1 MSKIMASKS
10 IMGREAGPQ
19 CAPFFLC
26 QPPAA
31 PSAPG
36 SACGTAGG
44 TGGLGQQR
52 ARPVVVSDQM
62 RSRRSRTTPEAS
74 GAATCQWLCSPQH
87 HQATAGLYRHDTTY
101 SAHASAAC
109 RLVFSDALAPGR
121 LWRPRPACAAIA
133 ALRPYDEVRRHK
145 TLANK
150 SPRPILHYRNH
161 RRLAAAAC
169 SVLRWSSP
177 RRRVG
182 EARGNAVEARASDGG
197 GGKVF
202 AIDGWRRG
210 VGGSAGQVYTAGE
223 Q

>member
-1 MSKIMASKS
+1 MASKS

-44 TGGLGQQR
+44 TGGLGQR

-101 SAHASAAC
+101 SAHASTAC
-109 RLVFSDALAPGR
+109 RLVFSDALGPGC
-121 LWRPRPACAAIA
+121 LWRPGLACAASCRA
-133 ALRPYDEVRRHK
+133 AHSSEFPPGCLSMFLAPVLFLGGTKLWRTYRHGRFCIIGI
-145 TLANK
+145 T
-150 SPRPILHYRNH
+150 
-161 RRLAAAAC
+161 
-169 SVLRWSSP
+169 V
-177 RRRVG
+177 
-182 EARGNAVEARASDGG
+182 
-197 GGKVF
+197 
-202 AIDGWRRG
+202 GWRLLRAQYFDGARQGEESEKRG
-210 VGGSAGQVYTAGE
+210 ETQ
-223 Q
+223 